1 MPSTPSPVGGPADGL
16 AAASALRAIA
26 DRLEDAEVERA
37 MRAGWSWSQVAEAL
51 GVTRQAVHKKHLGGC
66 SWLRFARLL
75 VSWEVGSTVG
85 RDFAIEAK
93 RDSAEFIEA
102 EHMLLALAAS
112 HDGDA
117 ARLLKEF
124 GLDHERLAAALHEER
139 RQTLAFVGMKAT
151 DAKVSEATELD
162 IPPSMGTSAKVAF
175 RRALIGSRRD
185 RRRARL
191 RGIDLLAGILE
202 AEFGTVPRALAIA
215 GIDRAA
221 LLSRARRA
229 E

>member
-1 MPSTPSPVGGPADGL
+1 MNRVFDPP
-16 AAASALRAIA
+16 
-26 DRLEDAEVERA
+26 
-37 MRAGWSWSQVAEAL
+37 
-51 GVTRQAVHKKHLGGC
+51 
-66 SWLRFARLL
+66 RFARLL
-75 VSWEVGSTVG
+75 VSWEVGSSVG

-93 RDSAEFIEA
+93 RDGAEFIEA
-102 EHMLLALAAS
+102 EHMLLALAANP
-112 HDGDA
+112 DGDA
-117 ARLLKEF
+117 AKLLKEF

-139 RQTLAFVGMKAT
+139 RQTLAFVGMDAT
-151 DAKVSEATELD
+151 DKTDTKVRAATELD

-175 RRALIGSRRD
+175 RRALIGSRHE
-185 RRRARL
+185 RRRPRL

-221 LLSRARRA
+221 LLSRARQV